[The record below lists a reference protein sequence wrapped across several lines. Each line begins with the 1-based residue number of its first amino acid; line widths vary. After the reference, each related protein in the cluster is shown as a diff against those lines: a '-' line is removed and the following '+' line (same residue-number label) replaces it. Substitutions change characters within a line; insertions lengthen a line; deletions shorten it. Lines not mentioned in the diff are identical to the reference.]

1 MIVFITLSFTS
12 IDSVYY
18 VLRYHLQVLIVN
30 IGLSEGS
37 VVIILPKQQI
47 QAQLI
52 KINDVI
58 CAPSLFQS
66 HKQQYCIFLNL
77 EITRY
82 SYNQIMT
89 LHMEYS

>member
-37 VVIILPKQQI
+37 VYSMLGHIYRMIKKKYLGFGIQGEKIYPKGPYT
-47 QAQLI
+47 
-52 KINDVI
+52 V
-58 CAPSLFQS
+58 C
-66 HKQQYCIFLNL
+66 
-77 EITRY
+77 
-82 SYNQIMT
+82 
-89 LHMEYS
+89 